1 MYIQITFLILTI
13 NIIKSE
19 NPCES
24 LIKKSKD
31 DSDLKNLISQNLNS
45 ILTYEKKSTPST
57 SCITS
62 LINSGSFISLD
73 YYLSEL
79 SSNGI
84 PYRETLSLSISNIE
98 LKLNTL
104 FNKYRFTE
112 TDYQKVIPSFQWAQ
126 NLQNIFI
133 EVKFA
138 HRHDSPGCL
147 EFSKMNININNKNLS
162 LEAFCIL
169 GDVPIKFELELS
181 FYDNVIKEN
190 STYEKEAIGRYLITL
205 KKENNT
211 YWKKLVEG
219 NSEKYYPN
227 MRVWFEMKEKYYDE
241 IKEFEKENDDEEFKE
256 MYERMEREEK
266 EKEEER
272 KRRRMERKKNGTKR
286 NKSKKKK
293 KSDLSNS
300 TNNDKKDDKT
310 NDL

>member
-1 MYIQITFLILTI
+1 MFIQITFLLFTI
-13 NIIKSE
+13 NQIKSQ

-57 SCITS
+57 SCIPS

-73 YYLSEL
+73 YFLSEL

-98 LKLNTL
+98 TKLNSI

-126 NLQNIFI
+126 NLQNVFI

-272 KRRRMERKKNGTKR
+272 KKRRMERKKNGTKR

-293 KSDLSNS
+293 KSEQSNN

>member
-1 MYIQITFLILTI
+1 MLIFFIPLFIIITKSTENLCISLIE
-13 NIIKSE
+13 KSE
-19 NPCES
+19 NEEKLTKLLS
-24 LIKKSKD
+24 ENLEILINEE
-31 DSDLKNLISQNLNS
+31 L
-45 ILTYEKKSTPST
+45 KSTPIN
-57 SCITS
+57 SCINTLLS
-62 LINSGSFISLD
+62 SGYFLSLD
-73 YYLSEL
+73 YYLNEL
-79 SSNGI
+79 SSKGI
-84 PYRETLSLSISNIE
+84 AYRETLSFSISNME
-98 LKLNTL
+98 NKLNSIY
-104 FNKYRFTE
+104 NKYRFTDN
-112 TDYQKVIPSFQWAQ
+112 DYQKVIPAFQWAQ

-181 FYDNVIKEN
+181 FYDNIIKEN

-241 IKEFEKENDDEEFKE
+241 IKEFETKNDDEEFKE

-266 EKEEER
+266 EKEELR
-272 KRRRMERKKNGTKR
+272 KKRRERKKNGTKKNKNKKK
-286 NKSKKKK
+286 NKSIK
-293 KSDLSNS
+293 DSNEK
-300 TNNDKKDDKT
+300 NND
-310 NDL
+310 L